1 MKPSLETIEAY
12 LAPIRAY
19 LAQDG
24 GDIDLVRLS
33 EDGHTLYVRL
43 KGACKTCELN
53 PSTLQLGVLAPL
65 QRLFP
70 TLKAIEVVKE

>member
-12 LAPIRAY
+12 LGPIRAY

-43 KGACKTCELN
+43 KGACEACELH
-53 PSTLQLGVLAPL
+53 PSTLQLGVLTPL
-65 QRLFP
+65 QRIFP
-70 TLKAIEVVKE
+70 TLRAIEVIKE